1 MKRFLAV
8 LVVFGLASCGTP
20 QQQCIGQ
27 VSRNLS
33 VVDRLIAE
41 IEGNLARGYAFARTT
56 ETHPKFVDCTPD
68 PTPEVPD
75 PKPRQC
81 LVNVDET
88 VTRPVAIDLQA
99 EAAKLA
105 SLKAKRSQL
114 ASSTAQA
121 IAVCQQQYP
130 E

>member
-1 MKRFLAV
+1 M
-8 LVVFGLASCGTP
+8 
-20 QQQCIGQ
+20 
-27 VSRNLS
+27 
-33 VVDRLIAE
+33 VDRLIAE
-41 IEGNLARGYAFARTT
+41 VEGNLARGYAFARTSRR
-56 ETHPKFVDCTPD
+56 TPNSSIAP
-68 PTPEVPD
+68 PTPRPEVPD

-121 IAVCQQQYP
+121 IAACQMQYP